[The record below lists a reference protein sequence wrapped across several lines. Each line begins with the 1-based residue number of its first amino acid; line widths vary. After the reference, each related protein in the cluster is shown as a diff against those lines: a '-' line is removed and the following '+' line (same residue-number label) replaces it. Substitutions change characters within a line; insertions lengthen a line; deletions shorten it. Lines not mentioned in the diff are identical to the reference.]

1 MNVILDTGP
10 WVALIDR
17 SETMHEKTV
26 AWLREFE
33 GNLYSTEAVLTEVLF
48 LLDFSVRAQGSA
60 IDFVTRSVVDLV
72 PSSPESLAAV
82 KRLMR
87 KHSDLPMDYA
97 AATIVALAMETGID
111 QVATFDRRDFSVYR
125 LTRNKVFTLL
135 PP

>member
-125 LTRNKVFTLL
+125 LTRNKAFTLL